1 MRPAVKSACT
11 VLLAAAAL
19 LLPGAAEACAVCGP
33 GTEESRVAFIVT
45 TGILTAL
52 PLLIVGGALWW
63 LRGRFAEM
71 EKRSKQ
77 AREAAIQTAGARS

>member
-1 MRPAVKSACT
+1 MTTSTRMILTALAV
-11 VLLAAAAL
+11 L
-19 LLPGAAEACAVCGP
+19 LLPGAAQACAVCGP

-52 PLLIVGGALWW
+52 PLVMIGGVFWW

-71 EKRSKQ
+71 ERRTKE
-77 AREAAIQTAGARS
+77 AREAAIRTAGARS

>member
-1 MRPAVKSACT
+1 VKSAYA
-11 VLLAAAAL
+11 LLLSVAVL
-19 LLPGAAEACAVCGP
+19 LLPGAAQACAVCGP

-45 TGILTAL
+45 TGLLTAL
-52 PLLIVGGALWW
+52 PLLTIGGVIWW

-71 EKRSKQ
+71 EQRTKE